1 MNINN
6 DEQQRMNNTKI
17 PYLEEIKTEE
27 YYMVLEI
34 KTEEN

>member
-17 PYLEEIKTEE
+17 PYLEEIMTEE